1 VVEGREVE
9 VELEVRLED
18 VMGRLHGSLVWSG
31 CGCCLVLVLLVV
43 APLLVLACWVFSGA
57 SSERWSSGGA
67 ATSSATPARLA
78 RQLLLPARL
87 TSQHSHQTRM
97 NRQPKAESCLCHGHR
112 GLRTTIRRG
121 RAVSDHA
128 SMPPCLRVRAWRW
141 GYKYGRAS
149 ISGLGHLEFS
159 VVV

>member
-1 VVEGREVE
+1 VEGREVE

-67 ATSSATPARLA
+67 ASSSATPARLA

-97 NRQPKAESCLCHGHR
+97 NRQPEAERLF
-112 GLRTTIRRG
+112 
-121 RAVSDHA
+121 VSWPPRPEDHNKKGPRSFRPWLHA
-128 SMPPCLRVRAWRW
+128 SMPQSA
-141 GYKYGRAS
+141 
-149 ISGLGHLEFS
+149 GLEMGI
-159 VVV
+159 